1 MAGIK
6 RKSAPPVQAE
16 VKTKSKKAKVEN
28 SSGERAA
35 KPTNSKLTKKA
46 KVQDESDSLVESD
59 TSEDE
64 NGFYGFEA
72 NSGEGVSSSEED
84 EGSSGEEI
92 ETAKPNGK
100 AHKAKE
106 PSTNS
111 AGGSEGQKQTALA
124 ALNGM

>member
-28 SSGERAA
+28 SSGKRASNLA
-35 KPTNSKLTKKA
+35 TSKLTKKT
-46 KVQDESDSLVESD
+46 KVQNESDSLVESD

-72 NSGEGVSSSEED
+72 NSGEGVSSSEEEEDSSD
-84 EGSSGEEI
+84 EV
-92 ETAKPNGK
+92 ETANTSGK
-100 AHKAKE
+100 VHKANE
-106 PSTNS
+106 ASGNP